1 MVPRLVFGGASMKQN
16 NLIRLS
22 LTIVIAFVFPFSVGA
37 QNSTTAPILKITG
50 EGTKSLNLSA
60 SDLVKLPH
68 TLVTAKANDGT
79 EAKYEGILL
88 SDVLKLAGVKFGEGL
103 RGKDLALFL
112 VVDAVDGYRAVFAL
126 PELDAAFNDKLFV
139 LADKRNGEPLAAKDG
154 PLQIV
159 IPTEKRHARW
169 VRQVVSLTIRRA
181 D

>member
-1 MVPRLVFGGASMKQN
+1 M
-16 NLIRLS
+16 
-22 LTIVIAFVFPFSVGA
+22 T
-37 QNSTTAPILKITG
+37 
-50 EGTKSLNLSA
+50 A
-60 SDLVKLPH
+60 SDLAKLPH
-68 TLVTAKANDGT
+68 TSVTAKANDGT

-88 SDVLKLAGVKFGEGL
+88 SEVLKVAGVKFGEGL

-112 VVDAVDGYRAVFAL
+112 VVDAANGYRAVLAL
-126 PELDAAFNDKLFV
+126 PELDAAFNDKAFV
-139 LADKRNGEPLAAKDG
+139 LADKRNGDPLAAKEG